1 MVTLRIVL
9 PHGRYHATPWGHHVN
24 EGLVEWPPSPW
35 RLLRALVSTGY
46 TKLGWVEMPPEAVDL
61 VTTLATTLPLYRLP
75 PATAAHSRHYMPII
89 EGKQTTTTKVIDA
102 FVRTEIGAA
111 VGVQW
116 SCSPSDAARN
126 VLGALVE
133 RLGYLGRAESCVSAS
148 VIPDDVLPDGFDV
161 RPSERALEGCEAI
174 RLIAPMPPD
183 EYATWREEYLRAAS
197 PAPKK
202 KQRGKIS
209 EPLLPPDVA
218 RALEADTGALQAAGW
233 SAPPGARSVLYWRP
247 DGAIDCTAHSPRI
260 RIARRTRPD
269 TALLA
274 LSSDTSR
281 AEVLPLFDRALPQAE
296 LLHRALVSKLGDPP
310 RDCPELS
317 GKDERG
323 QKMLGHKH
331 VHFIPLDLDEDRRLD
346 HVLLWAPMGFGAD
359 AERAIRSLRRTWTKG
374 GNKPLFITLAGI
386 GHREEFAVLGGK
398 PVAELAEARTWVSST
413 PFVAPR
419 HMKAKRHTLEDQIQ
433 AELES
438 RGLPPAVHT
447 EVSSTSVAW
456 KAGFHRFVLT
466 RRDSARRP
474 PLTSFFHLRIEL
486 KSAIRGPLM
495 LGYASHF
502 GLGQF
507 RPVGDDG

>member
-1 MVTLRIVL
+1 MVTLRITL

-46 TKLGWVEMPPEAVDL
+46 TKLGWTEMPPEAVDL

-75 PATAAHSRHYMPII
+75 PATAAHSRHWMPT
-89 EGKQTTTTKVIDA
+89 KAKKTKVIDA

-111 VGVQW
+111 IGVQW
-116 SCSPSDAARN
+116 SCTLPPAAHDLLR
-126 VLGALVE
+126 ALVE
-133 RLGYLGRAESCVSAS
+133 RLGYLGRAESWVSAS
-148 VIPDDVLPDGFDV
+148 VVPDDALPGGIEA
-161 RPSERALEGCEAI
+161 RPSERAIDGFESI

-183 EYATWREEYLRAAS
+183 EYAAWREEYLRGAAAQT
-197 PAPKK
+197 PRKK
-202 KQRGKIS
+202 ARGKIN

-218 RALEADTGALQAAGW
+218 RALEADTSTLQAAGW
-233 SAPPGARSVLYWRP
+233 SAPPGARHVLYWRP
-247 DGAIDCTAHSPRI
+247 EGALDYRTHSRRI
-260 RIARRTRPD
+260 RALRRPRPD

-281 AEVLPLFDRALPQAE
+281 AEVLPLFGRALPQAE

-310 RDCPELS
+310 QDCPELS
-317 GKDERG
+317 GKDADG
-323 QKMLGHKH
+323 QKLLGHQH
-331 VHFIPLDLDEDRRLD
+331 VHFVPLDLDGKRRLD
-346 HVLLWAPMGFGAD
+346 HVLLWAPMGFGAV
-359 AERAIRSLRRTWTKG
+359 AESTIRSLRRTWTKG
-374 GNKPLFITLAGI
+374 GDKPLFVTLVGI
-386 GHREEFAVLGGK
+386 GRREEFAVLGGK
-398 PVAELAEARTWVSST
+398 PLAEIGEARIWVSST
-413 PFVAPR
+413 PFVPPR

-438 RGLPPAVHT
+438 RGLPRAAHI
-447 EVSSTSVAW
+447 EVSSQDVAW

-466 RRDSARRP
+466 RRHSERRP
-474 PLTSFFHLRIEL
+474 PLTAFFHLRIEFD
-486 KSAIRGPLM
+486 SAARGPLM

-507 RPVGDDG
+507 RAIDD